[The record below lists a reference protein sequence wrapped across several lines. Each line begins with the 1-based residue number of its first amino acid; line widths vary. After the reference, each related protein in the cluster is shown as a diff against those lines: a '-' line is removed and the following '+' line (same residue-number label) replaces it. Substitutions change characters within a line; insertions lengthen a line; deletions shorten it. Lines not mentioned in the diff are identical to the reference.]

1 MLRLIGAVVLGYV
14 IIGIT
19 VFAGLSA
26 LWLAIGPDR
35 AFQPGVYDVS
45 MTWVL
50 LSVVV
55 GFIAALAGGWV
66 ARRIERTPTGPRVL
80 AAVVFVLGIVLALP
94 ALFAE
99 APASVMRD
107 AGLSM
112 FEAMQQAQTP
122 VWVMLLNPVIGAI
135 GVLVG
140 GGAARSEGR
149 AV

>member
-1 MLRLIGAVVLGYV
+1 MLRLIGAVMVGYV
-14 IIGIT
+14 IIGIA
-19 VFAGLSA
+19 VFAGLSG

-55 GFIAALAGGWV
+55 GFVAALAGGWV

-99 APASVMRD
+99 APASVARA
-107 AGLSM
+107 AGMSM

-140 GGAARSEGR
+140 GGAARSEGP